1 MTRPVL
7 AMTGATGFVGG
18 ATMRQAIAAGW
29 HVRALTRR
37 PQPGQD
43 GVTWIAG
50 ALDQPD
56 SLAEMAAGSDV
67 VMHIAG
73 VVNVPTRAAFEAGNA
88 TATAHVIDA
97 ARGAGVSRFV
107 HVSSLAA
114 REPGLSDYGW
124 SKERA
129 EAAVTAS
136 GLDWTIVRPP
146 AVFGPGDTEML
157 DLFRMA
163 RRGIALL
170 PPGGRMS
177 AIYVDDLA
185 RLLVALAADH
195 SASIHATYEPD
206 DGHDGG
212 WTHRGFARAIGRA
225 VGRSH
230 VAALAVPAAVLKA
243 GGRIDKLV
251 RRDRAKLTPDRARYI
266 AHPDWVATKGAH
278 PPPALWRPERD
289 TDDALAETV
298 RWYRREGWL

>member
-1 MTRPVL
+1 
-7 AMTGATGFVGG
+7 MTGATGFVGR
-18 ATMRQAIAAGW
+18 ATLREAVEAGW

-37 PQPGQD
+37 PQPERD

-50 ALDQPD
+50 ALDRPD
-56 SLAEMAAGSDV
+56 SLAEMAADADV

-73 VVNVPTRAAFEAGNA
+73 VVNVPSREAFEAGNA
-88 TATAHVIDA
+88 TATANVVKA
-97 ARGAGVSRFV
+97 ARDAGVSRFV

-129 EAAVTAS
+129 EVVVQDS

-157 DLFRMA
+157 DLFRMV

-170 PPGGRMS
+170 PPKGRMS

-185 RLLVALAADH
+185 CLLVALAADRET
-195 SASIHATYEPD
+195 SIGQIYEPD
-206 DGHDGG
+206 DGVPGG
-212 WTHRGFARAIGRA
+212 WSHRGFARAIGRA
-225 VGRSH
+225 VGRAY
-230 VAALAVPAAVLKA
+230 VPTLAAPALLLKA
-243 GGRIDKLV
+243 GGRIDRFV
-251 RRDRAKLTPDRARYI
+251 RRGRAKLTPDRARYI
-266 AHPDWVATKGAH
+266 AHPDWVVTEGAR
-278 PPPALWRPERD
+278 PPAALWRPGRE

>member
-1 MTRPVL
+1 ML

-18 ATMRQAIAAGW
+18 ATMRDAVAAGW

-37 PQPGQD
+37 PQPERE

-50 ALDQPD
+50 ALDD
-56 SLAEMAAGSDV
+56 TASLAEMAKGADV

-88 TATAHVIDA
+88 TATANVVDA
-97 ARGAGVSRFV
+97 ARGAGITRFV

-114 REPGLSDYGW
+114 REPGISNYGW

-129 EAAVTAS
+129 EAVVMAS

-163 RRGIALL
+163 RRGIALV
-170 PPGGRMS
+170 PSGRMS
-177 AIYVDDLA
+177 AIFVDELA
-185 RLLVALAADH
+185 RLLVTLAADRG
-195 SASIHATYEPD
+195 ASIGQIYEPD
-206 DGHDGG
+206 DGKSAG
-212 WTHRGFARAIGRA
+212 WSHRGFARAVARA
-225 VGRSH
+225 VGRQRLST
-230 VAALAVPAAVLKA
+230 VATPALLLKA
-243 GGRIDKLV
+243 GGQLDKLV
-251 RRDRAKLTPDRARYI
+251 RRSRAKLTPDRARYI
-266 AHPDWVATKGAH
+266 AHPDWVASEGKC
-278 PPPALWRPERD
+278 PPAALWRPERD

>member
-1 MTRPVL
+1 MTGRVL

-18 ATMRQAIAAGW
+18 ATVRQAIDAGW

-37 PQPGQD
+37 PQPARD

-50 ALDQPD
+50 ALDDTD

-73 VVNVPTRAAFEAGNA
+73 VVNVPARAAFEAGNA
-88 TATAHVIDA
+88 TATANVVAA
-97 ARGAGVSRFV
+97 ARDAGVRRFV

-163 RRGIALL
+163 RRGVALL
-170 PPGGRMS
+170 PPKGRMS
-177 AIYVDDLA
+177 AIFVEDLA
-185 RLLVALAADH
+185 RLLVALAADRTV
-195 SASIHATYEPD
+195 SIGAIYEPD
-206 DGHDGG
+206 DGRPTG
-212 WTHRGFARAIGRA
+212 WSHRGFARAIGRA

-230 VAALAVPAAVLKA
+230 ISTLAIPGAVLKA

-251 RRDRAKLTPDRARYI
+251 RRGGAKLTPDRARYI
-266 AHPDWVATKGAH
+266 AHPDWVATAGAH
-278 PPPALWRPERD
+278 PPADLWRPEHK

>member
-1 MTRPVL
+1 VL

-18 ATMRQAIAAGW
+18 ATMRDAVAAGW

-37 PQPGQD
+37 LQPERD

-50 ALDQPD
+50 ALDDKD
-56 SLAEMAAGSDV
+56 SLAEMAAGADV

-88 TATAHVIDA
+88 TATANVVDA
-97 ARGAGVSRFV
+97 ARGAGVTRFV

-114 REPGLSDYGW
+114 REPGISNYGW

-129 EAAVTAS
+129 EAIVMAS

-163 RRGIALL
+163 RRGIALV
-170 PPGGRMS
+170 PSGRMS
-177 AIYVDDLA
+177 AIYVDELA
-185 RLLVALAADH
+185 RLLVTLAADRG
-195 SASIHATYEPD
+195 ASIGQIYEPD
-206 DGHDGG
+206 DGKPTG
-212 WTHRGFARAIGRA
+212 WSHRGFARAVARA
-225 VGRSH
+225 VGRQRLST
-230 VAALAVPAAVLKA
+230 VATPALLLKA
-243 GGRIDKLV
+243 GGRLDTLV
-251 RRDRAKLTPDRARYI
+251 RRSRAKLTPDRARYI
-266 AHPDWVATKGAH
+266 AHPDWVATEGAC
-278 PPPALWRPERD
+278 PPAALWRPERD

>member
-1 MTRPVL
+1 MTQPLL

-18 ATMRQAIAAGW
+18 ATMRDAVAAGW

-37 PQPGQD
+37 PQPERE

-50 ALDQPD
+50 ALDDKD
-56 SLAEMAAGSDV
+56 SLAEMAAGVDV

-88 TATAHVIDA
+88 TATANVVDA
-97 ARGAGVSRFV
+97 ARGAGVTRFV

-114 REPGLSDYGW
+114 REPGISNYGW

-129 EAAVTAS
+129 EAVVVAS

-163 RRGIALL
+163 RRGIALV
-170 PPGGRMS
+170 PGGRMS
-177 AIYVDDLA
+177 AIYVDELA
-185 RLLVALAADH
+185 RLLVTLAADRG
-195 SASIHATYEPD
+195 ASIGQIYEPD
-206 DGHDGG
+206 DGKPTG
-212 WTHRGFARAIGRA
+212 WSHRGFARAVARA
-225 VGRSH
+225 VGRHRLST
-230 VAALAVPAAVLKA
+230 VATPALLLRA
-243 GGRIDKLV
+243 GGRLDKLV
-251 RRDRAKLTPDRARYI
+251 RRSRAKLTPDRARYI
-266 AHPDWVATKGAH
+266 AHRDWVATEGAC
-278 PPPALWRPERD
+278 PPAALWRPERD